1 MLQVEQLMLNA
12 EWFDKSPNGPADVGD
27 LSPLTPSLVQ
37 SGKDW
42 SALVQHRRQELVD
55 ERCKNIPGN
64 INNFNKADQYH
75 LSEVKIID
83 KTYLTAKFKAK
94 VEKDQGF
101 INNTVSDFSL
111 NAEQERPFHIIANHA
126 SSNKPEQLKMYL
138 GGMAGTGKSQVIKA
152 LITFFQAC
160 NESHCIIV
168 MAPTGNAAALV
179 GGSTCHSVL
188 GINDKISSN
197 ISMAKV
203 RTRLEGVD
211 YVFLDEIS
219 MLSCHDLYKI
229 CTQLTKAFNEP
240 NKPFGGI
247 NIVFAGDFAQ
257 LPPVGGGESISLYS
271 GNIVLRFKSLWTRIC
286 YRKGILAS
294 SNNCSYFKG
303 KYGTKISNFRRCTI
317 LKSS

>member
-83 KTYLTAKFKAK
+83 KAYLTAKFKAK

-138 GGMAGTGKSQVIKA
+138 GGIAGTGKSQVIKA

-229 CTQLTKAFNEP
+229 CTQLTKASNEP

-247 NIVFAGDFAQ
+247 NIVLLVT
-257 LPPVGGGESISLYS
+257 LPSYLLLVEVKAFPCTVEILYS
-271 GNIVLRFKSLWTRIC
+271 GLNHYGQESAIGKAFWHQVTTVVILRENMRQKFQTLED
-286 YRKGILAS
+286 AQ
-294 SNNCSYFKG
+294 F
-303 KYGTKISNFRRCTI
+303 
-317 LKSS
+317 